1 MCPHHVSTRYY
12 FENSAQVIDSPYSF
26 APTVVY
32 MNINSKFWCAGFNLY
47 GTHNFFYGA
56 VHILP
61 NKIYVPGLLTGR
73 RKRRRSEEIVTGIYV
88 PARGQ
93 GRGAQETR
101 PVQQLRRP
109 PRRRSRRRGQ
119 GRRGL
124 LGPASPLI

>member
-1 MCPHHVSTRYY
+1 M
-12 FENSAQVIDSPYSF
+12 IDSPYSF

-73 RKRRRSEEIVTGIYV
+73 RKRRSEEIVTGIYV
-88 PARGQ
+88 PARGA
-93 GRGAQETR
+93 GDPA
-101 PVQQLRRP
+101 
-109 PRRRSRRRGQ
+109 
-119 GRRGL
+119 
-124 LGPASPLI
+124 GPAASAATAEAESVAQARAAGAPRANLSSHLTD